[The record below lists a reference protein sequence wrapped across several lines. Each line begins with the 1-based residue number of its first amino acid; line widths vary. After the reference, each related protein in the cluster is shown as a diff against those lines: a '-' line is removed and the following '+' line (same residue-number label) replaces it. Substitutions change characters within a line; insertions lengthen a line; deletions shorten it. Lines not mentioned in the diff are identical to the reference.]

1 MRNTNKK
8 GFTIVELVIVIAVI
22 AILAAVLIPV
32 FSGIIARANLSADQ
46 KAEHDMNTALAI
58 ANNPDN
64 LDAAIDAL
72 IENGFNGDN
81 LVPVSKGYSYVWSK
95 TDKKIYLV
103 KTEEITADQTNLA
116 DGVKYIDVVASDAAT
131 VIAAINQG
139 SEYIKLDADIAYPE
153 LSLTVNSGN
162 VTIDLNGHTLTL
174 PEFNNGIVDRH
185 NYVEVKAGA
194 TLTLVGGTVEAR
206 GVQAYANGELIIK
219 GTKVVALDT
228 DGGAAVYAWAGS
240 KITVESG
247 EFVASEQAECVI
259 NAGGEV
265 VINGGKFTHTMT
277 NNELRPYAIETNN
290 GGTTIVNNAP
300 TVTGTRGIFACKG
313 NNSVTTI
320 NGGTFK
326 TDGVNGGWCVYTDR
340 DANATSTAKVIIND
354 GTFEGPQMFYGN
366 YEDKR

>member
-22 AILAAVLIPV
+22 AILAAVLIPT
-32 FSGIIARANLSADQ
+32 FAGIIAKANLSADQ
-46 KAEHDMNTALAI
+46 RAVREMNTAI
-58 ANNPDN
+58 AMEGATT
-64 LDAAIDAL
+64 LDAAMAAL
-72 IENGFNGDN
+72 EKHGINAKY
-81 LVPVSKGYSYVWSK
+81 LIPLSAGYSFIWNE
-95 TDKKIYLV
+95 TDKKIELV
-103 KTEEITADQTNLA
+103 EGESKENITDSYKEIAVVVNSLDAFSTALE
-116 DGVKYIDVVASDAAT
+116 DGFKYV
-131 VIAAINQG
+131 
-139 SEYIKLDADIAYPE
+139 KLDADIAYDKQ
-153 LSLTVNSGN
+153 SLTINSGY

-185 NYVEVKAGA
+185 KYVEVEAGA

-206 GVQAYANGELIIK
+206 GVQAYADGELIIK

-240 KITVESG
+240 KITVEGG

-277 NNELRPYAIETNN
+277 NNELRPYAIETSN

-340 DANATSTAKVIIND
+340 DDNPTSTAKVIIND